1 MSGGLTVTVS
11 NQTHRP
17 KRVTVADNVSRGGGM
32 SFTGVDGVTVKN
44 NDAGARF
51 NGCTSV
57 TYVP

>member
-1 MSGGLTVTVS
+1 
-11 NQTHRP
+11 
-17 KRVTVADNVSRGGGM
+17 M

-57 TYVP
+57 TYAP